1 VDPAQRKRIHDDLKG
16 VVRGEL
22 LFDELTRILYST
34 DASLFEVMP
43 AGVVVPRDEEDVQAL
58 VRFAGENAL
67 PLVPRGAGT
76 GLAGESLGGGIV
88 VDFSVHFRAIL
99 DVGSDTIRV
108 QPGVTRREVQ
118 DALARIGR
126 RFAPDPVSEECTVG
140 GMLARNASGARA
152 GRLGTTRDH
161 VQSLRAVLDSG
172 DVATVGR
179 VPRWPSPAAPDE
191 RLQDVVSSTVTLL
204 EQNAALIQAS
214 RPRVALDRCGYA
226 LHDVLTPG
234 ELDLARLL
242 VGSEGTLALFTEAT
256 LRTVPLPGGR
266 SMVLFGFARLDAAL
280 RAARLALPSGSLSPV
295 QGTASGPTTCDIL
308 DRRLLRLARN
318 DARLADLVPEQAEAV
333 LLVEYEADSPAEAGR
348 LAQDLVERLALHQR
362 LALLARVA
370 RDEAECRRF
379 WQMRDTGFP
388 GLHALRVAAGPL
400 LIVEDVAL
408 PTEQLP
414 AYLPRVQDVLRRQET
429 TASFLINAGTG
440 QVHMRPFL
448 DLQDARDTS
457 KLWTLADE
465 VYSLVLEMGGTI
477 SAQHGTGLAR
487 MPWVGRQH
495 GALAPVLRELKAI
508 FDPRYLFNPGK
519 VVAPPSE
526 PIVWPLRRR
535 GKAASPQDGPLR
547 LRDYEP
553 HLSWPQGHPA
563 LEALACNG
571 CGDCRLRSLAPGQ
584 SGDATPPRR
593 MCPIFRATSAEAAT
607 PRAKANLMRALLQPD
622 ADPTLLPS
630 DQVREVAELCVNCK
644 MCASECPSQVQIPRL
659 MLEARAANVARH
671 GLDRGDWVLARTES
685 FAWLGSALAPV
696 VNALARNPVARWVLE
711 KVLGVSRRR
720 RLPTFA
726 ADSFL
731 RRARQRGW
739 TRKPRSARPRVA
751 YFVDVFANYNDP
763 SIAEAVVAVLHH
775 NGIEVHVPPGQVGC
789 GMAPLAYGDVDTARE
804 MVQHNLHLLAD
815 LAREGF
821 PILCSEPT
829 AALMLRHDALTLFD
843 DADAHVVAGQVVEL
857 TAYLWDLHQQG
868 LLRTDFKPLQATIGH
883 HVPCHLKAL
892 GRPPAGAALLG
903 LIPGVRARTIDV
915 SCSGMA
921 GTFGF
926 KSDRYAVSLEAGSP
940 MLAELSRPGYLF
952 GATECSACRLQMEDG
967 TGKRTLHPA
976 QYLAL
981 AYDLMPE
988 MADRLRQPVGRWVL
1002 S

>member
-22 LFDELTRILYST
+22 LFDELSRLLYST
-34 DASLFEVMP
+34 DGSLFEVMP
-43 AGVVVPRDEEDVQAL
+43 AGVVVPCDEEDVQAL

-76 GLAGESLGGGIV
+76 GLAGEALGAGLV

-99 DVGSDTIRV
+99 DVGAETVRV
-108 QPGVTRREVQ
+108 QPGVTRRELQ

-152 GRLGTTRDH
+152 SCLGTTRDH
-161 VQSLRAVLDSG
+161 VQSLRAVLDTG
-172 DVATVGR
+172 DMVSVGR
-179 VPRWPSPAAPDE
+179 VPRWPGPATPDE

-204 EQNAALIQAS
+204 EQSAGLIQAA

-226 LHDVLTPG
+226 LHDVLRPA

-242 VGSEGTLALFTEAT
+242 IGSEGTLALFTEAT

-266 SMVLFGFARLDAAL
+266 SLVLFGFARLDAAL
-280 RAARLALPSGSLSPV
+280 RAARLAVTTGPS
-295 QGTASGPTTCDIL
+295 ACDIL

-318 DARLADLVPEQAEAV
+318 DTRLADLVPEETEAV
-333 LLVEYEADSPAEAGR
+333 LLVEHEADSPAEAAR
-348 LAQDLVERLALHQR
+348 VAQDLVERLALHER
-362 LALLARVA
+362 LPLLTRIA
-370 RDEAECRRF
+370 RDEVECRRF
-379 WQMRDTGFP
+379 WQLRDIGFP
-388 GLHALRVAAGPL
+388 GLYALRVAAVPL
-400 LIVEDVAL
+400 IIVEDVAV
-408 PTEQLP
+408 PPEQLP
-414 AYLPRVQDVLRRQET
+414 VYLPRVQDVLRRQET
-429 TASFLINAGTG
+429 TASFLINAATG

-448 DLQDARDTS
+448 DLQAARS
-457 KLWTLADE
+457 AGKLWTLADE

-487 MPWVGRQH
+487 MPWVGRQY

-519 VVAPPSE
+519 IVAPPSE

-535 GKAASPQDGPLR
+535 GKAANPSDGPLR

-553 HLSWPQGHPA
+553 HLSWPQGHPGV
-563 LEALACNG
+563 EALACNG
-571 CGDCRLRSLAPGQ
+571 CGECRLRSPAPVPCTGTGSLSPVPGTG
-584 SGDATPPRR
+584 SGPPRR
-593 MCPIFRATSAEAAT
+593 MCPIFRATSSEAAT
-607 PRAKANLMRALLQPD
+607 PRAKANLMRDLLQPD
-622 ADPTLLPS
+622 TDPSLLPS
-630 DQVREVAELCVNCK
+630 DQMRAVAELCVNCK
-644 MCASECPSQVQIPRL
+644 MCAMECPSRVQIPRL

-685 FAWLGSALAPV
+685 FAWLGSALAPM
-696 VNALARNPVARWVLE
+696 VNALLRNPVARWVLE
-711 KVLGVSRRR
+711 KVFGISRQR

-726 ADSFL
+726 AHNFL
-731 RRARQRGW
+731 RLARQRGW

-763 SIAEAVVAVLHH
+763 TIAEAVVAVLHH
-775 NGIEVHVPPGQVGC
+775 NGIEVYVPPGQAGC
-789 GMAPLAYGDVDTARE
+789 GMAPLGYGDVDTARE
-804 MVQHNLHLLAD
+804 MVQHNLHLLAE

-843 DADAHVVAGQVVEL
+843 DADAHLVAGQVVEL
-857 TAYLWDLHQQG
+857 TAFLWDLHQQG
-868 LLRTDFKPLQATIGH
+868 LLRTDFLPLKATVGH

-892 GRPPAGAALLG
+892 GRPPVGAALLG
-903 LIPGVRARTIDV
+903 LIPGIEARTIDV

-926 KSDRYAVSLEAGSP
+926 KSDRYALSQEAGAP
-940 MLAELSRPGYLF
+940 MLAELSRPAYLF

-988 MADRLRQPVGRWVL
+988 LADRLRQPVGKWVL
-1002 S
+1002 Q